1 LSKPSGP
8 ACSGAA
14 ERRSGRR
21 LETPGWAWRYSIR
34 PGVNSAR
41 EAAHVGESGPAQ
53 NLHRFCND
61 LATGIEF
68 LHALRQLGQR
78 NQLSAD
84 VGDLVFVFLADVE
97 QG

>member
-1 LSKPSGP
+1 MIEQ
-8 ACSGAA
+8 A
-14 ERRSGRR
+14 ERTGLLKRGG
-21 LETPGWAWRYSIR
+21 TAI
-34 PGVNSAR
+34 
-41 EAAHVGESGPAQ
+41 EAPAG
-53 NLHRFCND
+53 NTGLGMALRLHRRCND